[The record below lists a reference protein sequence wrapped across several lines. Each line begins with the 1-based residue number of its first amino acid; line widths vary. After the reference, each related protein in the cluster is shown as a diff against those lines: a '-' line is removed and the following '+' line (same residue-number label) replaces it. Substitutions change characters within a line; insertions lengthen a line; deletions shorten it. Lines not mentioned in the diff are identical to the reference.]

1 MRRYLKSRRSRE
13 NIVDTNALRDQFI
26 RQLTLEA
33 DALIKQQM
41 DQFNQT
47 LQTQVARAFQGIV
60 AGDSQTQVTTG
71 QPEPG
76 TIGSFGQLLS
86 LGARYLVSRPRTSR
100 SSAES
105 QRSVNIEVEFRTS
118 RAQQLAE
125 AQQMI
130 AGGEKNL

>member
-1 MRRYLKSRRSRE
+1 MKRYLKSRRSRSNVIE
-13 NIVDTNALRDQFI
+13 TSALRDQFI
-26 RQLTLEA
+26 RQLALET
-33 DALIKQQM
+33 DALIKRQL

-60 AGDSQTQVTTG
+60 AGDNPNAPTG
-71 QPEPG
+71 QTEPG
-76 TIGSFGQLLS
+76 SIGSFGQLLS

-100 SSAES
+100 SSTETS
-105 QRSVNIEVEFRTS
+105 RSVANETEFRTS

>member
-1 MRRYLKSRRSRE
+1 MKRYIRSRRTRKNAYE
-13 NIVDTNALRDQFI
+13 PNALRDQFI

-33 DALIKQQM
+33 EALMKQQLE
-41 DQFNQT
+41 QFNQT
-47 LQTQVARAFQGIV
+47 LQTQLTQAMQGIV
-60 AGDSQTQVTTG
+60 AGDVQTQPSSS

-100 SSAES
+100 NSAETS
-105 QRSVNIEVEFRTS
+105 RSIANEVEFRTS

-125 AQQMI
+125 AQQAI
-130 AGGEKNL
+130 GQGEKNL